1 MIVPVLV
8 ALLSAFTAAAQY
20 TNTWAVRLVEGGA
33 KEANA
38 LAADHG
44 YVNEGQ
50 VIHLIITADG

>member
-20 TNTWAVRLVEGGA
+20 TNTWAVLVEGGA

-50 VIHLIITADG
+50 VIHLIITADR